1 MSIKKYE
8 AFVKTVE
15 LGGLT
20 KAAQALGY
28 TQSSMSHILTNL
40 ETELGVTLLYRSR
53 SGIKLTAAGERLLPK
68 MQEILEKKQELM
80 DLAASLNGS
89 GHGCVRIGAFTSVS
103 VNWLPGILKAFRAD
117 FPGVEIKMLSG
128 DYHDIEQWLIRGEID
143 VGFIAMPGPEG
154 ITCIPLKEDPLV
166 VILPKGHP
174 LADYDEVPID
184 LAAKEPIISLLAA
197 SSQDVR
203 RALGNAGIKPNI
215 QYVTKDD
222 YAIIAM
228 VQAGLGISIMPQLLL
243 KPTAGDV
250 VIKHLTPAA
259 SRTIALAM
267 PQTENRPDAADS
279 FARCVIRW
287 VSENA

>member
-28 TQSSMSHILTNL
+28 TQSSMSHILNNL
-40 ETELGVTLLYRSR
+40 EGELGVTLLHRSR
-53 SGIKLTAAGERLLPK
+53 GGIKLTAAGERLLPK
-68 MQEILEKKQELM
+68 MQEILQKKRELM
-80 DLAASLNGS
+80 DLAASLNGDS
-89 GHGCVRIGAFTSVS
+89 RGAVRVGAFTSVS
-103 VNWLPGILKAFRAD
+103 VNWLPGILKTFRQTH
-117 FPGVEIKMLSG
+117 PGVEIQMLSG

-143 VGFIAMPGPEG
+143 VGFIALPGPEG
-154 ITCIPLKEDPLV
+154 ITTIPLKEDPLV
-166 VILPKGHP
+166 VILPKDHP
-174 LADYDEVPID
+174 LADYDEVPIN
-184 LAAKEPIISLLAA
+184 LAAREPIISLLAA

-203 RALGNAGIKPNI
+203 RALGSAGIKPNI

-243 KPTAGDV
+243 THNTGSVAV
-250 VIKHLTPAA
+250 KHLTPAA
-259 SRTIALAM
+259 SRTIALAL
-267 PQTENRPDAADS
+267 PQNDARTDAVES
-279 FARCVIRW
+279 FLQCVIQW
-287 VSENA
+287 VRENA